1 MSIHLELAALIE
13 EEFPGHLD
21 GTLERRQDALR
32 LRLNNGVQLTIQ
44 YADQMA
50 YSLRWE
56 YDGLMAG
63 IDTAPLHQGL
73 GTFPHHYHTVDGQ
86 VLADPVTSPE
96 RSPPDNLRRLL
107 AALTT
112 SPVLPAEGS
121 G

>member
-13 EEFPGHLD
+13 EEFSGHLD
-21 GTLERRQDALR
+21 GPLERRQDALR

-44 YADQMA
+44 YADPLA

-56 YDGLMAG
+56 YKGLQAG
-63 IDTAPLHQGL
+63 IDTAPLHEGL
-73 GTFPHHYHTVDGQ
+73 ATFPHHYHGVDGQ

-96 RSPPDNLRRLL
+96 RPPADNLRRLL
-107 AALTT
+107 AALAA
-112 SPVLPAEGS
+112 SPVLGMEGQ